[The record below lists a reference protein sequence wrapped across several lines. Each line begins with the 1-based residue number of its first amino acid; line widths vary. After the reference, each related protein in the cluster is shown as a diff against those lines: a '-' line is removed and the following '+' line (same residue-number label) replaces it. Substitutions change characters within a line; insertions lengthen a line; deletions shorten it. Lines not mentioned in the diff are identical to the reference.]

1 MTNILA
7 IEASEKYCS
16 VALAKTDADGSET
29 RISRFE
35 EAPRKHAEL
44 ILPMVEALLLESK
57 LSLPAMDCV
66 AFTRGPGAFTGVR
79 IAASLVQGLAFSAEI
94 PVAPI
99 STLELIAYQA
109 AQQDSLFE
117 QGDKFEQGGK
127 RPPII
132 VALDARMDEVYL
144 GAYEVTGDQVTAV
157 IAEQVAKPENIDW
170 QSLQG
175 SVPVGVG
182 SGWCYHEIFN
192 HSLQQQ
198 IGNVAEQW
206 LQDFP
211 TNAEYLLPLAK
222 QYLNTGK
229 VVAAKDA
236 QPVYLRDSVA
246 WQKQTPE
253 GS

>member
-16 VALAKTDADGSET
+16 VALAKTNADGSET
-29 RISRFE
+29 CISRFE

-57 LSLPAMDCV
+57 LTLPAMDCV
-66 AFTRGPGAFTGVR
+66 TFTRGPGAFTGVR

-117 QGDKFEQGGK
+117 QKEK
-127 RPPII
+127 RQPII

-144 GAYEVTGDQVTAV
+144 GAYETPLF
-157 IAEQVAKPENIDW
+157 K
-170 QSLQG
+170 L
-175 SVPVGVG
+175 SV
-182 SGWCYHEIFN
+182 E
-192 HSLQQQ
+192 
-198 IGNVAEQW
+198 
-206 LQDFP
+206 
-211 TNAEYLLPLAK
+211 
-222 QYLNTGK
+222 
-229 VVAAKDA
+229 AAKVNYYWRHYQSEYIEAHCSYSQSTAYGGWLYSNHRSKFHLPAESD
-236 QPVYLRDSVA
+236 PVLPAAY
-246 WQKQTPE
+246 Q
-253 GS
+253 